1 VFICVRSVAERL
13 ICVSRSPLFLLAVAG
28 VVSAEEPAI
37 RLVEQDGR
45 PVAFEAVHVPEQAAA
60 SLTKVDSEELG
71 KALAV
76 YVGRTAT
83 EGQPAIVGKHELS
96 ADTLRFTPSFPLKAG
111 LDYRIELNLPASGGN
126 DPLRLEKIVSLPAAP
141 RPAAAQVTKI
151 YPTAA
156 TLPENQLRFYLHF
169 SAPMRRGEAYEHLQL
184 LAEDGKPVHAPFL
197 ELGEELWDPSATRLT
212 LLIDP
217 GRIKK
222 GLTPREEHGPVLT
235 AGGKYQLVVTK
246 GWRDASG
253 QVLAE
258 DFTKTFTAG
267 PAIERV
273 IDEKT
278 WKVGPPRP
286 GSRAPLVVRFPYPL
300 DHALLGRTI
309 TVESAAGQRLDGEVT
324 VGPEEKSWEFRPD
337 QPWNAGAYDLV
348 IDTVLED
355 QAGNRVG
362 RPFEV
367 DQFTHFDKSSAPE
380 FVRLPFKIVP
390 GRE

>member
-1 VFICVRSVAERL
+1 MRCFIVSGLFVAA
-13 ICVSRSPLFLLAVAG
+13 SFAASHVAA
-28 VVSAEEPAI
+28 AEPMLRI
-37 RLVEQDGR
+37 VEEAGL
-45 PVAFEAVHVPEQAAA
+45 PVAFEAAHLPAKAAA
-60 SLTKVDSEELG
+60 SLAKSDSEALG
-71 KALAV
+71 NALRV
-76 YVGRTAT
+76 YVGRAAT
-83 EGQPAIVGKHELS
+83 EGQPAIAGRHEL
-96 ADTLRFTPSFPLKAG
+96 AGDALRFTPSFPLKAG
-111 LDYRIELNLPASGGN
+111 LDYRIEFNLPASGGN
-126 DPLRLEKIVSLPAAP
+126 NRLRLEKVISLPAAP
-141 RPAAAQVTKI
+141 RPAAAKVTTI

-184 LAEDGKPVHAPFL
+184 LGEDGKPVHAPFL

-235 AGGKYQLVVTK
+235 AGGIYKLVVAK

-273 IDEKT
+273 IDQQT
-278 WKVGPPRP
+278 WKVGPPRS
-286 GSRAPLVVRFPYPL
+286 GSRSPLVVRFPYPL

-337 QPWNAGAYDLV
+337 QPWAAGAYDLV
-348 IDTVLED
+348 VDTVLED

>member
-1 VFICVRSVAERL
+1 MRFTIAA
-13 ICVSRSPLFLLAVAG
+13 FLLTVAV
-28 VVSAEEPAI
+28 VVSADEPAI
-37 RLVEQDGR
+37 RLVEQNGKS
-45 PVAFEAVHVPEQAAA
+45 VAFEAAHLPENAAA
-60 SLTKVDSEELG
+60 NLAKSEGESLAN
-71 KALAV
+71 ALRV
-76 YVGRTAT
+76 FVGRAAT
-83 EGQPAIVGKHELS
+83 EGQPAIVGKLEFS
-96 ADTLRFTPSFPLKAG
+96 GDTLRFTPSFPLKAG

-126 DPLRLEKIVSLPAAP
+126 DPLRLDKVVSLPAAP

-253 QVLAE
+253 QVLAA
-258 DFTKTFTAG
+258 DFAKPFTVG

-278 WKVGPPRP
+278 WKVGPPRS
-286 GSRAPLVVRFPYPL
+286 GSRSPLVVRFPYPL

-309 TVESAAGQRLDGEVT
+309 TVESAAGTHIDGEVT

-337 QPWNAGAYDLV
+337 QPWAAGTYELV

-380 FVRLPFKIVP
+380 FVRLPFKIMP